1 MVKTRT
7 ILIKGI
13 ENEEIVMITTII
25 LTIKSVII
33 MLIIIIKNCNCIKL

>member
-33 MLIIIIKNCNCIKL
+33 MLIMIIKNCNYIKL

>member
-7 ILIKGI
+7 IQIKSI

-33 MLIIIIKNCNCIKL
+33 MLIMIIKNCNYIKL